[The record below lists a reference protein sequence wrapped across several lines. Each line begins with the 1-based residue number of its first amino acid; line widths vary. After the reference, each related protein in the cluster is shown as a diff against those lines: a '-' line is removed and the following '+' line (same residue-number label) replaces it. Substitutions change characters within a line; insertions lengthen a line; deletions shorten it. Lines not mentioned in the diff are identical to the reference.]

1 MVDDLDERLA
11 GIRARGI
18 EVGEIAEINE
28 RTRKAEI
35 VDPDGTGSASARRA
49 RRAG

>member
-1 MVDDLDERLA
+1 LLGDGRRPRRALP

-35 VDPDGTGSASARRA
+35 VDPDGNRIGFGK
-49 RRAG
+49 AG